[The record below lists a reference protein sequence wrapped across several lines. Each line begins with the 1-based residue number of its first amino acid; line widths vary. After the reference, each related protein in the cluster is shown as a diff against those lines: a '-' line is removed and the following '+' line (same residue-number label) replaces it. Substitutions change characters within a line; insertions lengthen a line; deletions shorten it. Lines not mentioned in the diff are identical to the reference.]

1 MKIFVVNNFGDLFT
15 DDFNTTIDIQDVT
28 ENRTVGDPHEVQCE
42 VYNNEV
48 LNTSITWIGPN
59 NDTIVT
65 NNRIIV
71 NATISADNNHTST
84 LRFLYLSEED
94 QGSYNCHVTILNNY
108 TDSKSFELDD
118 FTSEFH

>member
-15 DDFNTTIDIQDVT
+15 DDFDTNIDIQDVT

-42 VYNNEV
+42 VNNNEV
-48 LNTSITWIGPN
+48 VNTSITWIGPN

-84 LRFLYLSEED
+84 LRFLYLTEED
-94 QGSYNCHVTILNNY
+94 QGLYICHVTILNNY
-108 TDSKSFELDD
+108 TDSKSFKLDD
-118 FTSEFH
+118 FTSKFR